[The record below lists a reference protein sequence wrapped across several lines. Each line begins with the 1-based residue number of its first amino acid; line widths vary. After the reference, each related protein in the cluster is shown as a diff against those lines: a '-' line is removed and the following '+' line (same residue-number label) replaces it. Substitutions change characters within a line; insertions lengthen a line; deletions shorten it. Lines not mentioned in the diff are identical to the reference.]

1 MIHPVF
7 TKLASQP
14 GLFAEHIGAYAELVL
29 AEARQFGAN
38 WQTRLLLVAVAAL
51 TGAIA
56 LVVSAVSAMMVAAQG
71 WNNMVMPWVLVAVPA
86 AFWFISAICA
96 LLAWRVK
103 MSPMFSLVREQLG
116 ADIELLNRAGKP

>member
-14 GLFAEHIGAYAELVL
+14 GLFAEHIGAYAELVV
-29 AEARQFGAN
+29 AEAREFGAN
-38 WQTRLLLVAVAAL
+38 WQTCLLLAAVSAF

-56 LVVSAVSAMMVAAQG
+56 LVVSAIAGMMVAAHG
-71 WNNMVMPWVLVAVPA
+71 WNGMVMPWVLVAVPA
-86 AFWFISAICA
+86 AFWVVCASCAI
-96 LLAWRVK
+96 LAWRVK

-116 ADIELLNRAGKP
+116 ADIELLNRAGKL